1 MKKYLVVT
9 ALLFCT
15 LLVQA
20 QRDRLFDENDETA
33 SKTKPTAT
41 LKTVS
46 QEVDLPANGTVTI
59 DSKTRDLEVLTW
71 NQSKVKLVLTVIASK
86 NWDSSKAEWEEIGV
100 TVKQLG
106 SRVSIT
112 NKAVGVN
119 NFGLGYGYE
128 TYFNGNNEFTGTISM
143 SGDDLAKVIQGA
155 QNGGRATTID
165 RKSGSK
171 AKARLTVYVPE
182 KASLEIDNSY
192 GNIYL
197 GGVMNKLE
205 LDAKNCTIEAK
216 NINSGRLKLKYAHLV
231 MQDGTDLEVALENG
245 DMKAKSI
252 GTLDIDSKYSDVD
265 IDKVD
270 RIIMR
275 SNNDEYNIEE
285 LGDLDG
291 RKNYGSMRVEQLSK
305 AFTLTGSNA
314 DVKIRRVSGSTET
327 IKIDNKYADI
337 RLPLRDVSNY
347 QIFFE
352 GAYSTIFAAF
362 EKEEMKPEERP
373 SWFVKKTNKSNENG
387 PAVASS
393 NWNSD
398 CNYCPTDANSAFKAS
413 GGDTKGKTTKIEIRC
428 PNCTVDFK

>member
-20 QRDRLFDENDETA
+20 QRDRLFDANEEVG
-33 SKTKPTAT
+33 SKGKSGAT
-41 LKTVS
+41 MKTVS

-71 NQSKVKLVLTVIASK
+71 NQSKVKLVLTVVANK
-86 NWDSSKAEWEEIGV
+86 NWDSSKADWEDMGV
-100 TVKQLG
+100 SIKQFG
-106 SRVSIT
+106 SRVSIN

-119 NFGLGYGYE
+119 NFGLS
-128 TYFNGNNEFTGTISM
+128 GNYYQNFDNDAAFSGTVTM
-143 SGDDLAKVIQGA
+143 SGQDFVEVLDAANERTARSSG
-155 QNGGRATTID
+155 N

-171 AKARLTVYVPE
+171 PKVRLTVYVPE